1 MSKKG
6 AKAAQSTKE
15 TVSYDVR
22 DIVLA
27 KVRGFPPW
35 PGMVSCF
42 SQKRVNYWP
51 CLLSQTRH
59 ATLLPRSLTLIAS
72 PKALARSV
80 PTARGKKV
88 NGIVS
93 GSSLLVTSTWI
104 LSFSTSNL
112 SLLTYWMLH
121 SYQCLVSWKRYLSVA
136 ATRDPGLRP
145 GARQT

>member
-51 CLLSQTRH
+51 CYFHKRVTR
-59 ATLLPRSLTLIAS
+59 LCFLDR
-72 PKALARSV
+72 
-80 PTARGKKV
+80 
-88 NGIVS
+88 
-93 GSSLLVTSTWI
+93 
-104 LSFSTSNL
+104 
-112 SLLTYWMLH
+112 
-121 SYQCLVSWKRYLSVA
+121 
-136 ATRDPGLRP
+136 RP
-145 GARQT
+145 